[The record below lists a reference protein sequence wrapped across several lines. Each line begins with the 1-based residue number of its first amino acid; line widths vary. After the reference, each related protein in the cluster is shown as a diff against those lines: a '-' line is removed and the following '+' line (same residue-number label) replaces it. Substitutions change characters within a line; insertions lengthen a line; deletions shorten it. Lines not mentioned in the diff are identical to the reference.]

1 MSNMMHNLSF
11 FFFDIIIVFKLS
23 WTFRGVICKREEK
36 HCVCVCG
43 CVSVCLF
50 VCVCVC
56 VWGGGGWGRGADL
69 NLCIWIWICSLL
81 KSLAIICKGIMC
93 WMKALCYFNEETT
106 LKVTARRLKATLT
119 STVTFCLIYCV
130 EAVSRV
136 TYHIYSTKHRPSNKH
151 CTATLISPLRATL

>member
-1 MSNMMHNLSF
+1 MGLF
-11 FFFDIIIVFKLS
+11 VK
-23 WTFRGVICKREEK
+23 EK
-36 HCVCVCG
+36 KSIVCVCG
-43 CVSVCLF
+43 GVSVCLF
-50 VCVCVC
+50 VCGRGEVVE
-56 VWGGGGWGRGADL
+56 GGSGADL

>member
-1 MSNMMHNLSF
+1 MSKMNNKFPFSFMHNLVF

-36 HCVCVCG
+36 HCVCVC
-43 CVSVCLF
+43 
-50 VCVCVC
+50 VCV
-56 VWGGGGWGRGADL
+56 GGVLGGAGGGRGADL

-81 KSLAIICKGIMC
+81 KSLAIICQGIMC

-130 EAVSRV
+130 EAISRV